1 MLSRKDIAM
10 DRRQFLKTSSAA
22 LTAAGVGVAPWR
34 IAQAQ
39 AGPIKIGLLAP
50 LTGVVASGGKEM
62 VESVQFFLDQV
73 KSEIA
78 GRKVEL
84 VIEDDASNPDTA
96 LQKARRL
103 VEQANCHMLI
113 GDLLANTGLAVAN
126 YVKGTGTPYFIPI
139 IAADDLTQRQR
150 IKNVIRVAGYSASAF
165 THPLGDWALKQGYKK
180 IATVSQDYTFGHEQC
195 GGLAQVFTEGGGE
208 IVQQFW
214 HPLNTADFSPYL
226 GQLADLKVDAI
237 FAMET
242 GADATRFIQQYA
254 NFGLKGKIPLLGA
267 MNATDQSV
275 IRTLGEECE
284 GIISSAHFAEGSDNA
299 ATQKFTKDYE
309 AKYGKIPSLYGF
321 SMFSG
326 IMWIA
331 TALAKMGGKVEDREA
346 FLDTVLKT
354 ELDGSPLGKPVKLD
368 AYGNPIYDVYIRK
381 VVKRSDGKFWN
392 VPVTSYPSVSQFWK
406 YDPETYMKQPPY
418 SRAFQ
423 GIKKA

>member
-1 MLSRKDIAM
+1 MLLRKDIEM
-10 DRRQFLKTSSAA
+10 DRRQFLKNTTAA
-22 LTAAGVGVAPWR
+22 LTIAGVGVAPWR
-34 IAQAQ
+34 SAQAQ

-62 VESVQFFLDQV
+62 VEGVQFYLDQV
-73 KSEIA
+73 KGEMG

-103 VEQANCHMLI
+103 VEQGNCHMLI
-113 GDLLANTGLAVAN
+113 GNLLANTGLAVAN

-150 IKNVIRVAGYSASAF
+150 IKNVIRVAGYSASEF
-165 THPLGDWALKQGYKK
+165 THPLGDWALKQGYRK
-180 IATVSQDYTFGHEQC
+180 IATISQDYTFGHEQC

-226 GQLADLKVDAI
+226 GQLADLKIDAI

-254 NFGLKGKIPLLGA
+254 SFGLKAKTPLLAA
-267 MNATDQSV
+267 MNGTDQSV

-284 GIISSAHFAEGSDNA
+284 GIFSPAHFAEGSDNPV
-299 ATQKFTKDYE
+299 TQKFAREYE

-321 SMFSG
+321 SMYSG
-326 IMWIA
+326 VMWID
-331 TALAKMGGKVEDREA
+331 TVLKKMAGKVEDREA

-354 ELDGSPLGKPVKLD
+354 ELDGSPLGKAVKLD
-368 AYGNPIYDVYIRK
+368 AYGNPIYDVYVRK
-381 VVKRSDGKFWN
+381 VVKRADGKFWN
-392 VPVTSYPSVSQFWK
+392 VPVATYPNVSQFWK
-406 YDPETYMKQPPY
+406 YDPEIYMKQPPY
-418 SRAFQ
+418 SRTFQ
-423 GIKKA
+423 GIKKG

>member
-1 MLSRKDIAM
+1 M
-10 DRRQFLKTSSAA
+10 DRRQFLKTSTAA
-22 LTAAGVGVAPWR
+22 LAAGGLGLAPWR
-34 IAQAQ
+34 GAVAQPS
-39 AGPIKIGLLAP
+39 PIKVGLLAP

-62 VESVQFFLDQV
+62 VEGVQFYLDQV
-73 KSEIA
+73 KNEIA

-103 VEQANCHMLI
+103 VEQGNCDMLI
-113 GDLLANTGLAVAN
+113 GNLLANTGLAVAN
-126 YVKGTGTPYFIPI
+126 YVKGAGTPYFIPI

-150 IKNVIRVAGYSASAF
+150 IRNVIRVAGYSASEF
-165 THPLGDWALKQGYKK
+165 THPLGDWALKQGYRK

-195 GGLAQVFTEGGGE
+195 GGLAQVFSEGGGE

-242 GADATRFIQQYA
+242 GADSTRFIQQYA
-254 NFGLKGKIPLLGA
+254 SFGLKGKIPLLMA
-267 MNATDQSV
+267 MNGTDQSV

-284 GIISSAHFAEGSDNA
+284 GIISPAHFAEGSDNPV
-299 ATQKFTKDYE
+299 TQQFVSDYE

-321 SMFSG
+321 SMYSG
-326 IMWIA
+326 IMWVA
-331 TALAKMGGKVEDREA
+331 AALDKIGGRLDDRNV
-346 FLDTVLKT
+346 FIDTVLKT
-354 ELDGSPLGKPVKLD
+354 ELTGSPLGKTVTLD

-381 VVKRSDGKFWN
+381 VVKRSDGKYWN
-392 VPVTSYPSVSQFWK
+392 VPITSYPSVSQFWT
-406 YDPETYMKQPPY
+406 YDPATYMKQPPY
-418 SRAFQ
+418 SRSFQ